1 MTWEKFFYKI
11 SKDILIALL
20 ATYLFL
26 LIPELILPGIVSEHL
41 SPNIVLAL
49 IVIDAFIYA
58 WLGRKFPS
66 REENIRF
73 GAISKNLFN
82 SLLVIITV
90 MLVLSLYKMK
100 VWQIAIVVIFSI
112 VLLISIEKLLLE
124 DK

>member
-1 MTWEKFFYKI
+1 MTWDKFFYKI

-20 ATYLFL
+20 ATYFFL

-49 IVIDAFIYA
+49 IVIDAFIYS

-90 MLVLSLYKMK
+90 MLILSLYKMK